1 MSSAISQITKFSLYC
16 EVIIYFRFNLGGM
29 NNRVL
34 VVVDDPFEM
43 STLVAALR
51 LHEIDV
57 IGEAKSENV
66 AINLLR
72 QLQPEVILLDMS
84 IVGISSIKIAVNMR
98 KVNQNIGIVILNSC
112 SDLRLMGESNE
123 EVPVGA
129 KILIKK
135 SMLDFT
141 VLCTAINESK
151 ISALEKQKVVW
162 INGNASF
169 QEKGVLALMAHLTD
183 TQAEVLRL
191 VASGRTNAQI
201 GRTRYVSEKS
211 VEQVISRVAQE
222 LNVQADTN
230 MNMRVQLVGEYY
242 RWLGAPHH

>member
-1 MSSAISQITKFSLYC
+1 MS
-16 EVIIYFRFNLGGM
+16 
-29 NNRVL
+29 NRIL
-34 VVVDDPFEM
+34 VVVDDAFEM

-72 QLQPEVILLDMS
+72 RLQPDVILLDMN
-84 IVGISSIKIAVNMR
+84 IVGISAVKIAASMR
-98 KVNQNIGIVILNSC
+98 KVNPLIGIVILTSC
-112 SDLRLMGESNE
+112 PDFRFMGESND

-129 KILIKK
+129 TILLKK
-135 SMLDFT
+135 SIVDFT
-141 VLCTAINESK
+141 LLCDAIRESK
-151 ISALEKQKVVW
+151 IAAIEKHKVTW
-162 INGNASF
+162 INGNTSF
-169 QEKGVLALMAHLTD
+169 QDHGAAVLMAHLTN

-191 VASGRTNAQI
+191 VANGMTNAQI

-222 LNVQADTN
+222 LNVQPDQN
-230 MNMRVQLVGEYY
+230 KNMRVQLVGEYY

>member
-1 MSSAISQITKFSLYC
+1 
-16 EVIIYFRFNLGGM
+16 M

-34 VVVDDPFEM
+34 VIIDDAFEM
-43 STLVAALR
+43 STLVATLR
-51 LHEIDV
+51 LHDIDV
-57 IGEAKSENV
+57 IGEAKSESMGL
-66 AINLLR
+66 NLLR
-72 QLQPEVILLDMS
+72 RLQPDVILLDMN
-84 IVGISSIKIAVNMR
+84 IAGISSVKIAVNMR
-98 KVNQNIGIVILNSC
+98 KENHDIGIVILNNC
-112 SDLRLMGESNE
+112 PDLRFIGESNE
-123 EVPVGA
+123 DVPAGT

-135 SMLDFT
+135 SIVDFT

-151 ISALEKQKVVW
+151 AAAIEKHKVAW
-162 INGNASF
+162 INGNTSF

-191 VASGRTNAQI
+191 VADGMTNAQI

-222 LNVQADTN
+222 LHVQPDAN

>member
-1 MSSAISQITKFSLYC
+1 MS
-16 EVIIYFRFNLGGM
+16 E
-29 NNRVL
+29 RVL
-34 VVVDDPFEM
+34 VVVDDAFEM

-57 IGEAKSENV
+57 IGEAKSESV
-66 AINLLR
+66 GLNLLR
-72 QLQPEVILLDMS
+72 RLQPDVILLDMS
-84 IVGISSIKIAVNMR
+84 VVGISSIKIAVKVR
-98 KVNQNIGIVILNSC
+98 KENQNIGIVILNSC
-112 SDLRLMGESNE
+112 SDLRLLGDSNDE
-123 EVPVGA
+123 IPAGT

-135 SMLDFT
+135 SIVDFT

-151 ISALEKQKVVW
+151 VSAIEKHKVVW
-162 INGNASF
+162 INGNTSL
-169 QEKGVLALMAHLTD
+169 QEQGVMALMAHLTN

-191 VASGRTNAQI
+191 VADGMTNAQI

-211 VEQVISRVAQE
+211 VEQIISRVAQE
-222 LNVQADTN
+222 LHVQPDAN

>member
-1 MSSAISQITKFSLYC
+1 MS
-16 EVIIYFRFNLGGM
+16 E
-29 NNRVL
+29 RVL
-34 VVVDDPFEM
+34 VVVDDAFEM

-57 IGEAKSENV
+57 IGEAKSESV
-66 AINLLR
+66 GLNLLR
-72 QLQPEVILLDMS
+72 RLQPDVILLDLN
-84 IVGISSIKIAVNMR
+84 IAGISAVKVAVNMR

-112 SDLRLMGESNE
+112 SDLRLLGDSND
-123 EVPVGA
+123 EVPAGT

-135 SMLDFT
+135 SIVDIT

-151 ISALEKQKVVW
+151 VSAIEKHKVVW
-162 INGNASF
+162 INGNTSL
-169 QEKGVLALMAHLTD
+169 QEQGVMALMAHLTN

-191 VASGRTNAQI
+191 VADGMTNAQI

-222 LNVQADTN
+222 LNVQSDAN

>member
-1 MSSAISQITKFSLYC
+1 
-16 EVIIYFRFNLGGM
+16 M
-29 NNRVL
+29 NERVL
-34 VVVDDPFEM
+34 VIVDDAFVM
-43 STLVAALR
+43 STLVATLR
-51 LHEIDV
+51 LHDIDV
-57 IGEAKSENV
+57 IGEAKSESMGL
-66 AINLLR
+66 NLLR
-72 QLQPEVILLDMS
+72 RLQPDVILLDMNLA
-84 IVGISSIKIAVNMR
+84 GISSVKIAVNMR
-98 KVNQNIGIVILNSC
+98 KENHDIGIVILNNC
-112 SDLRLMGESNE
+112 PDLRFIGESNDD
-123 EVPVGA
+123 VPAGT

-135 SMLDFT
+135 SIVDFT

-151 ISALEKQKVVW
+151 AAAIEKHKVAW

-191 VASGRTNAQI
+191 VADGMTNAQI

-222 LNVQADTN
+222 LHVQPDAN

>member
-1 MSSAISQITKFSLYC
+1 
-16 EVIIYFRFNLGGM
+16 M
-29 NNRVL
+29 NERVL
-34 VVVDDPFEM
+34 VIVDDAFVM
-43 STLVAALR
+43 STLVATLR
-51 LHEIDV
+51 LHDIDV
-57 IGEAKSENV
+57 IGEAKSESMGL
-66 AINLLR
+66 NLLR
-72 QLQPEVILLDMS
+72 RLQPDVILLDMN
-84 IVGISSIKIAVNMR
+84 IAGISSVKIAVNMR
-98 KVNQNIGIVILNSC
+98 KENHDIGIVILNNC
-112 SDLRLMGESNE
+112 PDLRFIGESNE
-123 EVPVGA
+123 DVPAGT

-135 SMLDFT
+135 SIVDFT

-151 ISALEKQKVVW
+151 AAAIEKHKVAW

-191 VASGRTNAQI
+191 VADGMTNAQI

-222 LNVQADTN
+222 LHVQPDAN

>member
-1 MSSAISQITKFSLYC
+1 MS
-16 EVIIYFRFNLGGM
+16 E
-29 NNRVL
+29 RVL
-34 VVVDDPFEM
+34 VIVDDAFEM

-57 IGEAKSENV
+57 IGEAKSESV
-66 AINLLR
+66 GLNLLR
-72 QLQPEVILLDMS
+72 RLQPDVILLDLN
-84 IVGISSIKIAVNMR
+84 IAGISAVKVAVNMR

-112 SDLRLMGESNE
+112 SDLRLLGDSND
-123 EVPVGA
+123 EVPVGT

-135 SMLDFT
+135 SIVDFT

-151 ISALEKQKVVW
+151 VSAIEKHKVVW
-162 INGNASF
+162 INGNTSL
-169 QEKGVLALMAHLTD
+169 QEQGVMALMAHLTN

-191 VASGRTNAQI
+191 VADGMTNAQI

-222 LNVQADTN
+222 LNVQPDAN

>member
-1 MSSAISQITKFSLYC
+1 
-16 EVIIYFRFNLGGM
+16 M

-84 IVGISSIKIAVNMR
+84 IVGISAIKIAVNMR
-98 KVNQNIGIVILNSC
+98 KVNDNIGIVILNNC

-169 QEKGVLALMAHLTD
+169 QEQGVMALMAHLTN

-191 VASGRTNAQI
+191 VASGMTNAQI

-222 LNVQADTN
+222 LHVHPDANK
-230 MNMRVQLVGEYY
+230 NMRVQLVGEYY
-242 RWLGAPHH
+242 RWLGAPHHS

>member
-1 MSSAISQITKFSLYC
+1 
-16 EVIIYFRFNLGGM
+16 M
-29 NNRVL
+29 NERVL
-34 VVVDDPFEM
+34 VMVDDAFEM

-51 LHEIDV
+51 LHDIDV
-57 IGEAKSENV
+57 IAEAKSESV
-66 AINLLR
+66 GLNLLR
-72 QLQPEVILLDMS
+72 RLQPDVILLDMNLA
-84 IVGISSIKIAVNMR
+84 GISSVKIAVNMR
-98 KVNQNIGIVILNSC
+98 KENHNIGIVILNTC
-112 SDLRLMGESNE
+112 PDLRFIGESNE
-123 EVPVGA
+123 DVPAGT

-135 SMLDFT
+135 SIVDFT

-151 ISALEKQKVVW
+151 AAAIEKHKVAW

-191 VASGRTNAQI
+191 VADGMTNAQI

-222 LNVQADTN
+222 LHVQPDAN

>member
-1 MSSAISQITKFSLYC
+1 
-16 EVIIYFRFNLGGM
+16 M
-29 NNRVL
+29 NERVL
-34 VVVDDPFEM
+34 VIVDDAFVM
-43 STLVAALR
+43 STLVATLR
-51 LHEIDV
+51 LHDIDV
-57 IGEAKSENV
+57 IGEAKSESMGL
-66 AINLLR
+66 NLLR
-72 QLQPEVILLDMS
+72 RLQPDVILLDMN
-84 IVGISSIKIAVNMR
+84 IAGISSVKIAINMR
-98 KVNQNIGIVILNSC
+98 KENHNIGIVILNTC
-112 SDLRLMGESNE
+112 PDLRFIGESNE
-123 EVPVGA
+123 DVPAGT

-135 SMLDFT
+135 SIVDFT

-151 ISALEKQKVVW
+151 AAAIEKHKVAW

-191 VASGRTNAQI
+191 VADGMTNAQI

-222 LNVQADTN
+222 LHVQPDAN

>member
-1 MSSAISQITKFSLYC
+1 
-16 EVIIYFRFNLGGM
+16 
-29 NNRVL
+29 
-34 VVVDDPFEM
+34 
-43 STLVAALR
+43 
-51 LHEIDV
+51 
-57 IGEAKSENV
+57 
-66 AINLLR
+66 
-72 QLQPEVILLDMS
+72 VILLDLN
-84 IVGISSIKIAVNMR
+84 IAGISAVKVAVNMR

-112 SDLRLMGESNE
+112 SDLRLLGDSND
-123 EVPVGA
+123 EVPAGT

-135 SMLDFT
+135 SIVDFT

-151 ISALEKQKVVW
+151 VSAIEKHKVVW
-162 INGNASF
+162 INGNTSL
-169 QEKGVLALMAHLTD
+169 QEQGVMALMAHLTN

-191 VASGRTNAQI
+191 VADGMTNAQI

-222 LNVQADTN
+222 LNVQPDAN

>member
-1 MSSAISQITKFSLYC
+1 
-16 EVIIYFRFNLGGM
+16 M
-29 NNRVL
+29 NERVL
-34 VVVDDPFEM
+34 VIVDDAFVM
-43 STLVAALR
+43 STLVATLR
-51 LHEIDV
+51 LHDIDV
-57 IGEAKSENV
+57 IGEAKSESMGL
-66 AINLLR
+66 NLLR
-72 QLQPEVILLDMS
+72 RLQPDVILLDMN
-84 IVGISSIKIAVNMR
+84 IAGISSVKIAVNMR
-98 KVNQNIGIVILNSC
+98 KENHNIGIVILNSC
-112 SDLRLMGESNE
+112 PDLRFIGESNE
-123 EVPVGA
+123 DVPAGT

-135 SMLDFT
+135 SIVDFT

-151 ISALEKQKVVW
+151 AAAIEKHKVAW

-191 VASGRTNAQI
+191 VADGMTNAQI

-222 LNVQADTN
+222 LHVQPDAN

>member
-1 MSSAISQITKFSLYC
+1 MS
-16 EVIIYFRFNLGGM
+16 E
-29 NNRVL
+29 RVL
-34 VVVDDPFEM
+34 VVVDDAFEL

-57 IGEAKSENV
+57 IGEAKSESV
-66 AINLLR
+66 GLNLLR
-72 QLQPEVILLDMS
+72 RLQPDVILLDLN
-84 IVGISSIKIAVNMR
+84 IGGISAVKVAVNMR

-112 SDLRLMGESNE
+112 SDLRLLGDSNDE
-123 EVPVGA
+123 IPAGT

-135 SMLDFT
+135 SIVDFT

-151 ISALEKQKVVW
+151 ISAIEKHKVIW
-162 INGNASF
+162 INGNTSL
-169 QEKGVLALMAHLTD
+169 QEQGVTALMAHLTN

-191 VASGRTNAQI
+191 VADGMTNAQI

-211 VEQVISRVAQE
+211 VEQIISRVAQE
-222 LNVQADTN
+222 LHVQPDAN

>member
-1 MSSAISQITKFSLYC
+1 
-16 EVIIYFRFNLGGM
+16 M
-29 NNRVL
+29 NERVL
-34 VVVDDPFEM
+34 VIVDDAFVM
-43 STLVAALR
+43 STLVATLR
-51 LHEIDV
+51 LHDIDV
-57 IGEAKSENV
+57 IGEAKSESMGL
-66 AINLLR
+66 NLLR
-72 QLQPEVILLDMS
+72 RLQPDVILLDMN
-84 IVGISSIKIAVNMR
+84 IAGISSVKIAVNMR
-98 KVNQNIGIVILNSC
+98 KENHNIGIVILNTC
-112 SDLRLMGESNE
+112 PDLRFIGESNDD
-123 EVPVGA
+123 VPAGT

-135 SMLDFT
+135 SIVDFT
-141 VLCTAINESK
+141 VLCTAINDSK
-151 ISALEKQKVVW
+151 AAAIEKHKVAW

-191 VASGRTNAQI
+191 VADGMTNAQI

-222 LNVQADTN
+222 LHVQPDAN

>member
-1 MSSAISQITKFSLYC
+1 
-16 EVIIYFRFNLGGM
+16 M

-34 VVVDDPFEM
+34 VIIDDAFEM
-43 STLVAALR
+43 STLVATLR
-51 LHEIDV
+51 LHDIDV
-57 IGEAKSENV
+57 IGEAKSESMGL
-66 AINLLR
+66 NLLR
-72 QLQPEVILLDMS
+72 RLQPDVILLDMN
-84 IVGISSIKIAVNMR
+84 IAGISSVKIAVNMR
-98 KVNQNIGIVILNSC
+98 KENHNIGIVILNTC
-112 SDLRLMGESNE
+112 PDLRFIGESNE
-123 EVPVGA
+123 DVPAGT

-135 SMLDFT
+135 SIVDFT

-151 ISALEKQKVVW
+151 AAAIEKHKVAW

-191 VASGRTNAQI
+191 VADGMTNAQI

-222 LNVQADTN
+222 LHVQPDAN

>member
-1 MSSAISQITKFSLYC
+1 
-16 EVIIYFRFNLGGM
+16 M
-29 NNRVL
+29 NERVL
-34 VVVDDPFEM
+34 VIVDDAFVM
-43 STLVAALR
+43 STLVATLR
-51 LHEIDV
+51 LHDIDV
-57 IGEAKSENV
+57 IGEAKSESMGL
-66 AINLLR
+66 NLLR
-72 QLQPEVILLDMS
+72 RLQPDVILLDMNLA
-84 IVGISSIKIAVNMR
+84 GISSVKIAVNMR
-98 KVNQNIGIVILNSC
+98 KENHNIGIVILNTC
-112 SDLRLMGESNE
+112 PDLRFIGESNE
-123 EVPVGA
+123 DVPAGT

-135 SMLDFT
+135 SIVDFT

-151 ISALEKQKVVW
+151 AAAIEKHKVAW

-191 VASGRTNAQI
+191 VADGMTNAQI

-222 LNVQADTN
+222 LHVQPDAN
-230 MNMRVQLVGEYY
+230 MNMRVQLVGEYF